1 MNETNLKRLHTGWFE
16 LYMVFWT
23 RQNYGDVNGSV
34 VGRGEGERDEWMEHG
49 GILGHGNL
57 SR

>member
-1 MNETNLKRLHTGWFE
+1 
-16 LYMVFWT
+16 MVFWT